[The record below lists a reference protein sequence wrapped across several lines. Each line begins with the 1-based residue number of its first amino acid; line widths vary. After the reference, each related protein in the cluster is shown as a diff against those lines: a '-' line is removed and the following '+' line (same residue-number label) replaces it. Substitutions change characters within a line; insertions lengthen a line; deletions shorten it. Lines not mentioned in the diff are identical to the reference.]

1 MRRLGL
7 ERDGIQNGPGSS
19 PSIDCLYNTRPVCRK
34 YVFMGRGHVEA
45 GYESSILVH
54 DVVVMALHLLVMR
67 GMHWTW
73 TLALAQCTLVM
84 QIAKPNKW
92 FIGEIDK
99 LIYSFNKTKGIH
111 IASKCNE

>member
-1 MRRLGL
+1 M
-7 ERDGIQNGPGSS
+7 GPGPHRVSTVCTI
-19 PSIDCLYNTRPVCRK
+19 PDPCVVNMCLW
-34 YVFMGRGHVEA
+34 VEA
-45 GYESSILVH
+45 GYESSILIH
-54 DVVVMALHLLVMR
+54 DLVVMALHLLVMR